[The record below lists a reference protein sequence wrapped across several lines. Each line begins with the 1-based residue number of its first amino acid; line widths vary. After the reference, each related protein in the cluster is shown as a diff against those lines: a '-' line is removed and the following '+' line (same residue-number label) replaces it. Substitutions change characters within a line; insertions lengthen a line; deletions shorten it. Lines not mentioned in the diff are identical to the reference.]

1 MTLDYL
7 ATNSIAKFLAFS
19 LKLPE
24 SFISVYARNKRNL
37 TPIHNGCE
45 DIDTEWSMR
54 HVEGGGLMHKCQG
67 HAKLY
72 STIIYIRIYVVHSK
86 RHASN

>member
-1 MTLDYL
+1 MDVYTKQVQQKQSFFFVWRCASVLLTSLDRVELQNQVSMMTLDYL

-45 DIDTEWSMR
+45 DIDTE
-54 HVEGGGLMHKCQG
+54 
-67 HAKLY
+67 
-72 STIIYIRIYVVHSK
+72 
-86 RHASN
+86 